1 MNVLEVIGQLINNT
15 LVFSTA
21 LIFAA
26 LGGMYSER
34 SGVVNIGLEGLM
46 VSGAFAAAVVTD
58 YAAQAGLVQ
67 SAPWVGF
74 AAAALYGVLVALLHA
89 VSTITFRADQTVVGV
104 VINIFALGLAIYLTK
119 SLYEGSGQTPQL
131 DPDIVFEKWSIPVL
145 KDIPLLGKAI
155 FTAYPTTYIVIA
167 LALISYFVLFRTPF
181 GLRLRA
187 VGEHPSSADTVG
199 ISVTKYRYIGV
210 LLSGAL
216 AGLGGATITL
226 TTTSSFAHNTILGQG
241 FIALAALIFGKWNP
255 LGIVGAA
262 LFFGLA
268 QALRNFAQL
277 FDFSKQ
283 IPVEFYYMLPY
294 VLTLIVLA
302 GAVGR
307 SNAPAALGQPYDPA
321 KR

>member
-1 MNVLEVIGQLINNT
+1 MNVLDTIGQLMHIT

-21 LIFAA
+21 LIFTA

-46 VSGAFAAAVVTD
+46 VSGAFAAAVATE
-58 YAAQAGLVQ
+58 YAIQAGLG
-67 SAPWVGF
+67 SISPWIGF
-74 AAAALYGVLVALLHA
+74 IAAAIYGVLFSLLHA

-104 VINIFALGLAIYLTK
+104 VINILSLGLSLYLTK
-119 SLYEGSGQTPQL
+119 SLYAGSGQTPL
-131 DPDIVFEKWSIPVL
+131 LANVFHKWKIPFL
-145 KDIPLLGKAI
+145 SDIPLLGRGI
-155 FTAYPTTYIVIA
+155 FTAYPTTYIA
-167 LALISYFVLFRTPF
+167 LALAVISYFILFRTPF

-226 TTTSSFAHNTILGQG
+226 TTTSSFAHNTISGQG

-255 LGIVGAA
+255 LGLVGAA
-262 LFFGLA
+262 MFFGLA
-268 QALRNFAQL
+268 QALRSFMQRFEFAQ
-277 FDFSKQ
+277 Q
-283 IPVEFYYMLPY
+283 IPAEFFYMLPY

-307 SNAPAALGQPYDPA
+307 SNAPSALGQPYDPA

>member
-1 MNVLEVIGQLINNT
+1 MNVIEVSGQLLNIT

-26 LGGMYSER
+26 LGGMFSER

-46 VSGAFAAAVVTD
+46 VSGAFAAAVATD
-58 YAAQAGLVQ
+58 YASQAGMGTA
-67 SAPWVGF
+67 SPWVGLV
-74 AAAALYGVLVALLHA
+74 AALLFGILFSLLHA
-89 VSTITFRADQTVVGV
+89 VATITFRADQTVVGV
-104 VINIFALGLAIYLTK
+104 VINILSLGVAIYLTR
-119 SLYEGSGQTPQL
+119 SLYNGSAQTTQL
-131 DPDIVFEKWSIPVL
+131 QDVFHKVAVPFLS
-145 KDIPLLGKAI
+145 DIPIIGNGI
-155 FTAYPTTYIVIA
+155 FHSYPTTYIVII
-167 LALISYFVLFRTPF
+167 LVILSYFVLFKTPF

-210 LLSGAL
+210 MISGAL

-226 TTTSSFAHNTILGQG
+226 TTTSSFAHNTISGQG

-255 LGIVGAA
+255 LGVAGAA
-262 LFFGLA
+262 IFFGFA
-268 QALRNFAQL
+268 QALRNFAVL

-283 IPVEFYYMLPY
+283 IPVEFFYMLPY

>member
-1 MNVLEVIGQLINNT
+1 MNVLEVIGQLINVT

-21 LIFAA
+21 LIFTA

-46 VSGAFAAAVVTD
+46 VSGAFAAAVMTD
-58 YAAQAGLVQ
+58 YASQAGLAA

-74 AAAALYGVLVALLHA
+74 MAAAIYGVLVALLHA

-131 DPDIVFEKWSIPVL
+131 AYVFDKWAIPVL
-145 KDIPLLGKAI
+145 KDIPLLGKAF

-167 LALISYFVLFRTPF
+167 IAVISYFVLFRTPF

-226 TTTSSFAHNTILGQG
+226 TTTSSFAHNTISGQG

-255 LGIVGAA
+255 LGVVGAA

-277 FDFSKQ
+277 FEFSKQ
-283 IPVEFYYMLPY
+283 IPVEFFYMLPY

-307 SNAPAALGQPYDPA
+307 SNAPSALGQPYDPA

>member
-1 MNVLEVIGQLINNT
+1 MNVLEIIGQLINTT

-21 LIFAA
+21 LIFTA

-46 VSGAFAAAVVTD
+46 VSGAFAAAVATE
-58 YAAQAGLVQ
+58 YAIQAGLGGV
-67 SAPWVGF
+67 SPWIGF
-74 AAAALYGVLVALLHA
+74 IAAAVYGVLFSLLHA
-89 VSTITFRADQTVVGV
+89 ISTITFRADQTVVGV
-104 VINIFALGLAIYLTK
+104 VINILSLGLALYLTK
-119 SLYEGSGQTPQL
+119 SLYAGSGQTPL
-131 DPDIVFEKWSIPVL
+131 LENVFHKWQIPFL
-145 KDIPLLGKAI
+145 SDIPLLGRAI
-155 FTAYPTTYIVIA
+155 FTAYPTTYIA
-167 LALISYFVLFRTPF
+167 LALAVISYYILFRTPF

-199 ISVTKYRYIGV
+199 ISVSKYRYIGV

-226 TTTSSFAHNTILGQG
+226 TTTSSFAHNTISGQG

-255 LGIVGAA
+255 LGLVGAA
-262 LFFGLA
+262 MFFGLA
-268 QALRNFAQL
+268 QALRSFMQRFEFAQ
-277 FDFSKQ
+277 Q
-283 IPVEFYYMLPY
+283 IPAEFFYMLPY

-307 SNAPAALGQPYDPA
+307 SNAPSALGQPYDPA

>member
-1 MNVLEVIGQLINNT
+1 MNVLEVIGQLINTT

-46 VSGAFAAAVVTD
+46 VSGAFAAAVATE
-58 YAAQAGLVQ
+58 YAIQAGLENA
-67 SAPWVGF
+67 SPWIGF
-74 AAAALYGVLVALLHA
+74 IAAGIYGVLVALLHA
-89 VSTITFRADQTVVGV
+89 ISTITFRADQTVVGV
-104 VINIFALGLAIYLTK
+104 VINILSLGLSLYLTK
-119 SLYEGSGQTPQL
+119 SLYEGSGQTPL
-131 DPDIVFEKWSIPVL
+131 LENVFRKLQIPFL
-145 KDIPLLGKAI
+145 SDIPLLGKAI

-167 LALISYFVLFRTPF
+167 LAFISYFVLFRTPF

-226 TTTSSFAHNTILGQG
+226 TTTSSFAHNTISGQG

-255 LGIVGAA
+255 LGVVGAA
-262 LFFGLA
+262 MFFGLA
-268 QALRNFAQL
+268 QALRSFMQRFEFAQ
-277 FDFSKQ
+277 Q
-283 IPVEFYYMLPY
+283 IPAEFFYMLPY

-307 SNAPAALGQPYDPA
+307 SNAPSALGQPYDPA

>member
-1 MNVLEVIGQLINNT
+1 MNVIEVLGQLLNIT

-21 LIFAA
+21 LIFTA
-26 LGGMYSER
+26 LGGLFSER

-58 YAAQAGLVQ
+58 YAIQAGLEE
-67 SAPWVGF
+67 SAPWIGL
-74 AAAALYGVLVALLHA
+74 AAAAIYGVIFSLLHA
-89 VSTITFRADQTVVGV
+89 VATVTFRSDQTVVGV
-104 VINIFALGLAIYLTK
+104 VINILALGLAIYLTR
-119 SLYEGSGQTPQL
+119 SLYNDSGQTTML
-131 DPDIVFEKWSIPVL
+131 DFVFEKWAIPGLSSIPIIGNGL
-145 KDIPLLGKAI
+145 
-155 FTAYPTTYIVIA
+155 FNSYPTTYIA
-167 LALISYFVLFRTPF
+167 LILAGISYFVLFRTPF

-210 LLSGAL
+210 MLSGAL

-226 TTTSSFAHNTILGQG
+226 TTTSSFAHNTISGQG

-255 LGIVGAA
+255 LGVVGAA
-262 LFFGLA
+262 MFFGFA

-277 FDFSKQ
+277 FEFSKQ
-283 IPVEFYYMLPY
+283 IPAEFFYMLPY

-302 GAVGR
+302 GGIGR
-307 SNAPAALGQPYDPA
+307 SNAPAALGEPYDPA
-321 KR
+321 RR

>member
-1 MNVLEVIGQLINNT
+1 MNVFDVIGQLINTT

-21 LIFAA
+21 LIFTA
-26 LGGMYSER
+26 LGGMFSER

-46 VSGAFAAAVVTD
+46 VSGAFAAAVATD
-58 YAAQAGLVQ
+58 YAIQAGLEE
-67 SAPWVGF
+67 SAPWIGLI
-74 AAAALYGVLVALLHA
+74 AAAIYGVIVSLLHA

-104 VINIFALGLAIYLTK
+104 VINIFSLGLAIYLTR
-119 SLYEGSGQTPQL
+119 SLYENSAQTPQL
-131 DPDIVFEKWSIPVL
+131 EYVFEKLRIPL
-145 KDIPLLGKAI
+145 LSDIPLLGKAFFI
-155 FTAYPTTYIVIA
+155 AYPTTYIVIG
-167 LALISYFVLFRTPF
+167 LAIISYFVLFRTPF

-199 ISVTKYRYIGV
+199 ISVSKYRYIGV
-210 LLSGAL
+210 MLSGAL

-226 TTTSSFAHNTILGQG
+226 TTTSSFAHNTISGQG

-255 LGIVGAA
+255 LGLVGAA
-262 LFFGLA
+262 MFFGLA

-307 SNAPAALGQPYDPA
+307 SNAPSALGQPYDPA

>member
-1 MNVLEVIGQLINNT
+1 MNLLDVLGNLLNNT

-46 VSGAFAAAVVTD
+46 VTGAFAAAVGTD
-58 YAAQAGLVQ
+58 YATQAGMG
-67 SAPWVGF
+67 SGSPWMGLL
-74 AAAALYGVLVALLHA
+74 AAIVFGVLVSLLHA
-89 VSTITFRADQTVVGV
+89 VATITFKSDQTVVGV
-104 VINIFALGLAIYLTK
+104 VINILALGGAVYFTR
-119 SLYEGSGQTPQL
+119 SLYEGSAQTSQL
-131 DPDIVFEKWSIPVL
+131 TEVFSKVTIPFL
-145 KDIPLLGKAI
+145 SEIPIIGEGV
-155 FTAYPTTYIVIA
+155 FHSYPTTYIVII
-167 LALISYFVLFRTPF
+167 LVLISAFVLFKTPF

-210 LLSGAL
+210 MLSGAL

-226 TTTSSFAHNTILGQG
+226 TTTSSFAHNTISGQG

-255 LGIVGAA
+255 YGLAGAA
-262 LFFGLA
+262 VFFGFA
-268 QALRNFAQL
+268 QALKNFAQL
-277 FDFSKQ
+277 FDWSKDL
-283 IPVEFYYMLPY
+283 PTEVFYMLPY

-302 GAVGR
+302 AAVGK
-307 SNAPAALGQPYDPA
+307 SSAPSALGQPYDPA
-321 KR
+321 RR

>member
-1 MNVLEVIGQLINNT
+1 MQFIEVSGQLINIT

-26 LGGMYSER
+26 LGGMFSER

-46 VSGAFAAAVVTD
+46 VSGAFAAAVATD
-58 YAAQAGLVQ
+58 YATQAGLGGI
-67 SAPWVGF
+67 SPWIGLI
-74 AAAALYGVLVALLHA
+74 AAIVFGVVFSLLHA
-89 VSTITFRADQTVVGV
+89 VATITFKSDQTVVGV
-104 VINIFALGLAIYLTK
+104 VINILALGTAIYFTR
-119 SLYEGSGQTPQL
+119 SLYDGSAQTSQL
-131 DPDIVFEKWSIPVL
+131 TEVFHKVAIPFL
-145 KDIPLLGKAI
+145 SDIPIIGEGI
-155 FTAYPTTYIVIA
+155 FRSYPTTYIVIV
-167 LALISYFVLFRTPF
+167 LVIISYFVLFKTPF

-210 LLSGAL
+210 MLSGAL

-226 TTTSSFAHNTILGQG
+226 TTTSSFAHNTISGQG

-255 LGIVGAA
+255 LGLAGAA
-262 LFFGLA
+262 VFFGFA

-283 IPVEFYYMLPY
+283 IPTEVFYMLPY

-302 GAVGR
+302 AAVGR
-307 SNAPAALGQPYDPA
+307 SSAPAALGQPYDPA
-321 KR
+321 RR

>member
-1 MNVLEVIGQLINNT
+1 MDVLGQLINT
-15 LVFSTA
+15 TMVFSTA

-46 VSGAFAAAVVTD
+46 VSGAFAAAVATD
-58 YAAQAGLVQ
+58 YAIRAGMGA
-67 SAPWVGF
+67 SSPWIGML
-74 AAAALYGVLVALLHA
+74 AAAVYGVLISLLHA
-89 VSTITFRADQTVVGV
+89 VATVTFKSDQTVVGV
-104 VINIFALGLAIYLTK
+104 VINILALGVAIYFTR
-119 SLYEGSGQTPQL
+119 SLYEGSAQTSQL
-131 DPDIVFEKWSIPVL
+131 SYVFGKLP
-145 KDIPLLGKAI
+145 IPLLTDIPIIGEGL
-155 FTAYPTTYIVIA
+155 FRAYPPTY
-167 LALISYFVLFRTPF
+167 LALVLVAVSFYVLFRTPF

-199 ISVTKYRYIGV
+199 VHVTRYRYIGV

-226 TTTSSFAHNTILGQG
+226 TTTSSFTHNTISGQG

-255 LGIVGAA
+255 LGLTGAA
-262 LFFGLA
+262 VFFGLA

-277 FDFSKQ
+277 FDFSKG
-283 IPVEFYYMLPY
+283 IPTEVFYMLPY

-302 GAVGR
+302 AAVGR
-307 SNAPAALGQPYDPA
+307 SSAPAALGQPYDPA
-321 KR
+321 RR

>member
-1 MNVLEVIGQLINNT
+1 MNVLEIIGQLINTT

-21 LIFAA
+21 LIFTA

-46 VSGAFAAAVVTD
+46 VSGAFAAAVATE
-58 YAAQAGLVQ
+58 YAIQAGMGNV
-67 SAPWVGF
+67 SPWIGF
-74 AAAALYGVLVALLHA
+74 IAAAIYGTLFALLHA
-89 VSTITFRADQTVVGV
+89 ISTITFRADQTVVGV
-104 VINIFALGLAIYLTK
+104 VINILSLGLSLYLTK
-119 SLYEGSGQTPQL
+119 SLYAGSGQTPL
-131 DPDIVFEKWSIPVL
+131 LANVFHKWKIPYL
-145 KDIPLLGKAI
+145 SDIPLLGKAI
-155 FTAYPTTYIVIA
+155 FTAYPTTYIVLA
-167 LALISYFVLFRTPF
+167 LAGISYFVLFRTPF

-226 TTTSSFAHNTILGQG
+226 TTTSSFAHNTISGQG

-255 LGIVGAA
+255 LGVVGAA
-262 LFFGLA
+262 MFFGLA
-268 QALRNFAQL
+268 QAMRSFMQRFEFAQH
-277 FDFSKQ
+277 
-283 IPVEFYYMLPY
+283 IPSEFFYMLPY

-307 SNAPAALGQPYDPA
+307 SNAPSALGQPYDPA

>member
-1 MNVLEVIGQLINNT
+1 MNVVDVIGQLINTT

-21 LIFAA
+21 LIFTA

-46 VSGAFAAAVVTD
+46 VSGAFAAAVATE
-58 YAAQAGLVQ
+58 YAIQAGLGNA
-67 SAPWVGF
+67 SPWIGLV
-74 AAAALYGVLVALLHA
+74 AAAIYGVLVSLLHA

-104 VINIFALGLAIYLTK
+104 VINIFSLGLSLYLTK
-119 SLYEGSGQTPQL
+119 SLYDGSGQTPQL
-131 DPDIVFEKWSIPVL
+131 SNVFHKIKIPFL
-145 KDIPLLGKAI
+145 SDIPLLGKAI
-155 FTAYPTTYIVIA
+155 FTAYPTTYIVII
-167 LALISYFVLFRTPF
+167 LAVVSYFVLFRTPF

-226 TTTSSFAHNTILGQG
+226 TTTSSFAHNTISGQG

-255 LGIVGAA
+255 LGVVGAA
-262 LFFGLA
+262 MFFGLA
-268 QALRNFAQL
+268 QALRSFAQL
-277 FDFSKQ
+277 FEFSKQ
-283 IPVEFYYMLPY
+283 IPVEFFYMLPY
-294 VLTLIVLA
+294 VLTLVVLA

-307 SNAPAALGQPYDPA
+307 SNAPSALGQPYDPA

>member
-1 MNVLEVIGQLINNT
+1 MNVLDIIGQLLHIT

-21 LIFAA
+21 LVFTA
-26 LGGMYSER
+26 LGGMFAER

-46 VSGAFAAAVVTD
+46 VTGAFAAAVIGD
-58 YAAQAGLVQ
+58 YTGQAGFGGG
-67 SAPWVGF
+67 APWVAF
-74 AAAALYGVLVALLHA
+74 AAAALFGMLMSLLLA
-89 VSTITFRADQTVVGV
+89 VSTITFRADQTVVGI
-104 VINIFALGLAIYLTK
+104 VINIFAVGLTLYLTK
-119 SLYEGSGQTPQL
+119 SLFEGSGQTPQL
-131 DPDIVFEKWSIPVL
+131 NEVFSKWSIPYL
-145 KDIPLLGKAI
+145 SDIPLLGQAI

-167 LALISYFVLFRTPF
+167 IAIISYFVLFRTPF
-181 GLRLRA
+181 GLRMRA

-210 LLSGAL
+210 LLSGLL

-226 TTTSSFAHNTILGQG
+226 TTTSSFAHNTISGQG
-241 FIALAALIFGKWNP
+241 FIALAALIFGRRHP
-255 LGIVGAA
+255 IGILFAA
-262 LFFGLA
+262 MFFGLA

-277 FDFSKQ
+277 FDFAKQ
-283 IPVEFYYMLPY
+283 IPNEVFYMLPY

-302 GAVGR
+302 SAAGR

>member
-1 MNVLEVIGQLINNT
+1 MNVVDVIGQLINTT

-21 LIFAA
+21 LIFTA

-46 VSGAFAAAVVTD
+46 VSGAFAAAVATE
-58 YAAQAGLVQ
+58 YAIQAGLGNA
-67 SAPWVGF
+67 SPWIGLV
-74 AAAALYGVLVALLHA
+74 AAAIYGVLVSLLHA

-104 VINIFALGLAIYLTK
+104 VINIFSLGLSLYLTK
-119 SLYEGSGQTPQL
+119 SLYDGSGQTPQL
-131 DPDIVFEKWSIPVL
+131 ANVFHKMKIPFL
-145 KDIPLLGKAI
+145 SDIPLLGKAI
-155 FTAYPTTYIVIA
+155 FTAYPTTYIVII
-167 LALISYFVLFRTPF
+167 LAAVSYFVLFRTPF

-226 TTTSSFAHNTILGQG
+226 TTTSSFAHNTISGQG

-255 LGIVGAA
+255 LGVVGAA
-262 LFFGLA
+262 MFFGLA
-268 QALRNFAQL
+268 QALRSFAQL
-277 FDFSKQ
+277 FEFSKQ
-283 IPVEFYYMLPY
+283 IPVEFFYMLPY
-294 VLTLIVLA
+294 VLTLVVLA

-307 SNAPAALGQPYDPA
+307 SNAPSALGQPYDPA

>member
-1 MNVLEVIGQLINNT
+1 MNVIEVLGQLLNIT

-21 LIFAA
+21 LIFTA
-26 LGGMYSER
+26 LGGLFSER

-58 YAAQAGLVQ
+58 YAIQAGMEQ
-67 SAPWVGF
+67 SAPWIGLM
-74 AAAALYGVLVALLHA
+74 AAAIYGVIFSLLHA
-89 VSTITFRADQTVVGV
+89 VATITFRSDQTVVGV
-104 VINIFALGLAIYLTK
+104 VINILALGLAIYLTR
-119 SLYEGSGQTPQL
+119 SLYNDSGQTTML
-131 DPDIVFEKWSIPVL
+131 DFVFEKWAIPGLSSIPIIGNGL
-145 KDIPLLGKAI
+145 
-155 FTAYPTTYIVIA
+155 FNSYPTTYIA
-167 LALISYFVLFRTPF
+167 LILAGISYFVLFRTPF

-210 LLSGAL
+210 MLSGAL

-226 TTTSSFAHNTILGQG
+226 TTTSSFAHNTISGQG

-255 LGIVGAA
+255 LGVVGAA
-262 LFFGLA
+262 MFFGFA

-277 FDFSKQ
+277 FEFSKQ
-283 IPVEFYYMLPY
+283 IPAEFFYMLPY

-302 GAVGR
+302 GGIGR
-307 SNAPAALGQPYDPA
+307 SNAPAALGEPYDPA
-321 KR
+321 RR

>member
-1 MNVLEVIGQLINNT
+1 MDVLDIIGQLINTT

-21 LIFAA
+21 LIFTA
-26 LGGMYSER
+26 LGGMFSER

-46 VSGAFAAAVVTD
+46 VSGAFAAAVATE
-58 YAAQAGLVQ
+58 YAIQAGLGSV
-67 SAPWVGF
+67 SPWIGF
-74 AAAALYGVLVALLHA
+74 IAAAIYGTLFALLHA
-89 VSTITFRADQTVVGV
+89 ISTITFRADQTVVGV
-104 VINIFALGLAIYLTK
+104 VINILSLGLSLYLTK
-119 SLYEGSGQTPQL
+119 SIYDGSGQTPL
-131 DPDIVFEKWSIPVL
+131 LANVFHKVKIPYL
-145 KDIPLLGKAI
+145 SDIPLLGKAI
-155 FTAYPTTYIVIA
+155 FTAYPTTYIVLVIA
-167 LALISYFVLFRTPF
+167 VISYFVLFHTPF

-226 TTTSSFAHNTILGQG
+226 TTTSSFAHNTISGQG

-255 LGIVGAA
+255 LGVVGAA
-262 LFFGLA
+262 MFFGLA
-268 QALRNFAQL
+268 QALRSFAQR
-277 FDFSKQ
+277 FEFSQ
-283 IPVEFYYMLPY
+283 HIPVEFFYMLPY

-307 SNAPAALGQPYDPA
+307 SNAPSALGQPYDPA

>member
-1 MNVLEVIGQLINNT
+1 MYFTNV
-15 LVFSTA
+15 
-21 LIFAA
+21 
-26 LGGMYSER
+26 
-34 SGVVNIGLEGLM
+34 
-46 VSGAFAAAVVTD
+46 
-58 YAAQAGLVQ
+58 
-67 SAPWVGF
+67 
-74 AAAALYGVLVALLHA
+74 
-89 VSTITFRADQTVVGV
+89 
-104 VINIFALGLAIYLTK
+104 K
-119 SLYEGSGQTPQL
+119 
-131 DPDIVFEKWSIPVL
+131 IPFL
-145 KDIPLLGKAI
+145 SDIPLLGKAI

-167 LALISYFVLFRTPF
+167 LAVISYFVLFRTPF

-226 TTTSSFAHNTILGQG
+226 TTTSSFAHNTISGQG

-255 LGIVGAA
+255 LGVVGAA
-262 LFFGLA
+262 MFFGLA
-268 QALRNFAQL
+268 QALRSFAQR
-277 FDFSKQ
+277 FEFAQQ
-283 IPVEFYYMLPY
+283 IPAEFFYMLPY

-307 SNAPAALGQPYDPA
+307 SNAPSALGQPYDPA